1 VLEQR
6 EFHAFSF
13 EVQRAKYKHLK
24 LKNMRK
30 IKVYIAASLDG
41 YIARPDGDLDWLTKY
56 PITPEINYGYNE
68 FFDSVDTVIMGGKT
82 YRDILNMDVIY
93 PYESKT
99 TYVITRNIINS
110 PKDNRYFITDNVI
123 DEISELKTQQGK
135 DIWLVGGGELI
146 TMMLNA
152 NLVDEMQICYVPVIL
167 GTGILLFPNNPKE
180 STWKLVGS
188 DIYDSGFIK
197 VNYVID

>member
-1 VLEQR
+1 
-6 EFHAFSF
+6 
-13 EVQRAKYKHLK
+13 
-24 LKNMRK
+24 MRK

-188 DIYDSGFIK
+188 DIYDSGSIK